1 MQNTVTNLFG
11 EPQQPVA
18 APHRARVVAITSGKG
33 GVGKTSITANI
44 AVALALAGKRVCIV
58 DADTGLANI
67 NIVMGLTPRHTLE
80 DFLDGALPIEAI
92 LMEGP
97 RGVRVVPGASG
108 IVEYADLSRILGM

>member
-1 MQNTVTNLFG
+1 
-11 EPQQPVA
+11 
-18 APHRARVVAITSGKG
+18 VVAITNGKG

-67 NIVMGLTPRHTLE
+67 NIVMGLTPRHAG

-108 IVEYADLSRILGM
+108 IVEYADLSRHHRSRCSTACSGWRNSSTTC